1 MDTRTLRR
9 VAAALLLAVCGLAQA
24 THFDLVDLDG
34 KRHTVAAHK
43 GKWVVMNIWATWCAP
58 CIHEMP
64 ELESLSR
71 ARADLVVIGLAADG
85 ENEAKVRN
93 FARALKVSYPIVAG
107 NTALMNVYGIK
118 AFPTTLVYDPDG
130 KLVATRK
137 GRVTRRDLESYLPPT

>member
-1 MDTRTLRR
+1 MDTRALRR
-9 VAAALLLAVCGLAQA
+9 FAAALLLATCGLAQA

-34 KRHTVAAHK
+34 KRHTVAGHK
-43 GKWVVMNIWATWCAP
+43 GKWVVMNVWATWCAP

-71 ARADLVVIGLAADG
+71 SRSDLVVIGLAADG
-85 ENEAKVRN
+85 ENESKIRSY
-93 FARALKVSYPIVAG
+93 ARALKVSYPIVAG
-107 NTALMNVYGIK
+107 NTTLTNAYGIK